1 MNCRLDDCSTYCAYT
16 KPASRDYLNLSI
28 SPRAHVCNASK
39 VKRNSFFTEM
49 FTDYPLISLR
59 YESNKG
65 IVDNETG
72 TIYNQFCECIHNM
85 QTYLT
90 DEKSPS
96 LGSALAWAEESRM
109 EWRTDTNTNIN
120 VWDLSGECYE
130 RWYYKLSSSPIG
142 YSPNSKGLYA
152 INNQGCS
159 LSWSNNSF
167 NSDVHEYVHLYY
179 RRSKFV
185 RRDLAMVNYLDT
197 FPQYANSFACVKHCS
212 SNKFQYAFVS
222 LNSCHCSTSEKISAL
237 PMVTGIEDLFNICS
251 DFPTMRCGSN
261 TTDSVYKFV
270 DSKNFGFRFWQCLNL
285 QSSKV
290 YEQIYEDAKELTIY
304 QEGLES
310 TTLCLE
316 ICGEVFGKK
325 VSVLA
330 LIVFDNSVKTFKCR
344 CIYLKFFKARRED
357 ISRLCLQGICL
368 DTYSPC
374 TTHSTVYTIFCRGK
388 DCDHSLL
395 MNSSNH
401 CDPPYYRQLNPVQ
414 FPNVYFVCESE
425 DYFMYK
431 WKKVVCQK
439 DESFDPSQLK
449 CIRAAYNFLCTDIDG
464 RNITWIV
471 KYKET
476 GVKSCFEGMGR
487 NLNEAYW
494 TCGEGGKFITKEPDR
509 TNCFDPWINDYL
521 DQIFPTDLD
530 AVEMT
535 QEIKEK
541 LESSPM
547 FGGTLLKTPKLL
559 NTILDKQIIQKW
571 NRSLEE
577 NRGFTKNILEMM
589 DNIFHHQDLAWEE
602 FHNKTEHHLFT
613 FKLLGY
619 VEEIGISLLD
629 YVTKTNKDCRFS
641 ERYASH
647 SSKLLIEMAS
657 TEIWEES
664 LFGLNFARRD
674 AEIFIPWSAFE
685 NQTSREECLITV
697 GSIKK
702 LKKNDIIDPSEEENV
717 ELGNTILSFMVMP
730 SHPINGPVRLTFDN
744 TNLNRLEGCIYWD
757 TITNKWSNDGCSII
771 NVHGPQVTCICNHLT
786 SFSVLFGS
794 KNPNDPFKQGL
805 TLTLGSISTVALIF
819 TQIFL
824 HVNFSKQR
832 GRASKFSVELNR
844 NYCLLLGQLTT
855 MLIQDLHH
863 KVSRLTCKVI
873 ALWSQYI
880 WTAAFTWF
888 GLEGRLLYRVL
899 IVVINAHQS
908 NIYLLYAIGYGFPL
922 LVVTFTII
930 AGVHF
935 QDDDNFV
942 QQDVCWLE
950 GKYILGFMVPLAIVL
965 AWNTYVLI
973 KGTIVTYDYCRKQK
987 DVTFGQQFSSL
998 ARSGLTLS
1006 YILGVP
1012 WILGFFSQIH
1022 EAFEFIFI
1030 ICSSMTG
1037 FVIFLNSIRVME
1049 VVKKIVDWTSLR
1061 ASSRRS
1067 TSLVPSNKRRHH
1079 HYRH

>member
-1 MNCRLDDCSTYCAYT
+1 MDWRLGLLVLYLLDNCYAAHRDLKFIKEDMNCRLDDCSTYCAYT

-39 VKRNSFFTEM
+39 VKRNFFFTEM
-49 FTDYPLISLR
+49 FTD

-72 TIYNQFCECIHNM
+72 TVYIIQFCECIHNM

-325 VSVLA
+325 VSPSWLSSSLIIVLKHLNVDVYTSNSSRQDERISPDFASRVYVWIHIVLA
-330 LIVFDNSVKTFKCR
+330 PLIPR
-344 CIYLKFFKARRED
+344 
-357 ISRLCLQGICL
+357 
-368 DTYSPC
+368 
-374 TTHSTVYTIFCRGK
+374 
-388 DCDHSLL
+388 
-395 MNSSNH
+395 
-401 CDPPYYRQLNPVQ
+401 
-414 FPNVYFVCESE
+414 
-425 DYFMYK
+425 
-431 WKKVVCQK
+431 
-439 DESFDPSQLK
+439 
-449 CIRAAYNFLCTDIDG
+449 IR
-464 RNITWIV
+464 
-471 KYKET
+471 ET

-641 ERYASH
+641 ERNPCSV
-647 SSKLLIEMAS
+647 SILRGGMLR
-657 TEIWEES
+657 
-664 LFGLNFARRD
+664 F
-674 AEIFIPWSAFE
+674 FIPWSAFE

-717 ELGNTILSFMVMP
+717 ELGNTILSFMVMA

-832 GRASKFSVELNR
+832 GRASKFSVELNH
-844 NYCLLLGQLTT
+844 
-855 MLIQDLHH
+855 LHH

-1012 WILGFFSQIH
+1012 WILGFFSQLH
-1022 EAFEFIFI
+1022 EAL
-1030 ICSSMTG
+1030 SSFSS
-1037 FVIFLNSIRVME
+1037 FVAL
-1049 VVKKIVDWTSLR
+1049 
-1061 ASSRRS
+1061 
-1067 TSLVPSNKRRHH
+1067 
-1079 HYRH
+1079 